1 MDENPVTLEDNS
13 GKIAESTGKIEDNF
27 GQAEQPG
34 DVTFDGKFSS
44 ISNLFLSGLSKSRDS
59 SSFVLHMLA
68 SVP

>member
-13 GKIAESTGKIEDNF
+13 GKMAERTGKIEDYS

-34 DVTFDGKFSS
+34 DVTFDGKFSVM
-44 ISNLFLSGLSKSRDS
+44 SNFFLSGLSKSRQNS
-59 SSFVLHMLA
+59 IFLLHMLA

>member
-13 GKIAESTGKIEDNF
+13 GKMAESTGKIEDNF
-27 GQAEQPG
+27 DQAEQPG
-34 DVTFDGKFSS
+34 DVTFDGKFSL
-44 ISNLFLSGLSKSRDS
+44 ISNLFLSGLSKSRHN